1 MKDILADAVLYAVLL
16 IAGAAAGMAYEASR
30 NAHADK
36 TELQD
41 LQKRT
46 ARSTAWLR
54 DAKASSDATLTQRI
68 ADLQAQLSTTQGQ
81 ANEKHQTHVAG
92 VRAGTV
98 SVRVP
103 IVPASCTSHSIR
115 TTDGAAAAAAA
126 THAQLDPAAAANI
139 AAIPH
144 EGDAAIRE
152 LNSCIAQYNAVRQAQ
167 QDWLASL
174 KHLELQHDQTP

>member
-1 MKDILADAVLYAVLL
+1 MKDILADALLYAVLL

-36 TELQD
+36 AELQD
-41 LQKRT
+41 QQKRT
-46 ARSTAWLR
+46 ARTTAWLR
-54 DAKASSDATLTQRI
+54 DTKASNDATLNQRI
-68 ADLQAQLSTTQGQ
+68 ADLQDQLSTTQGQ
-81 ANEKHQTHVAG
+81 ANENHHTLVAG

-103 IVPASCTSHSIR
+103 IVPASCSSDSIR
-115 TTDGAAAAAAA
+115 TTDGAAPA
-126 THAQLDPAAAANI
+126 TEPTYAQLDPEAAADL

-152 LNSCIAQYNAVRQAQ
+152 LNACITQYNAVRQSQ

-174 KHLELQHDQTP
+174 AQLERQHDQTP